1 MIFKKKEFFLLIFL
15 IFLQS
20 CSGGRIGNFL
30 ESSFNDLDKT
40 SKNQDLQNNL
50 LNKNDINLEKE
61 NKKFND
67 KKNKKIKKVEKQK
80 NFQENKNDI
89 NLEKENKKF
98 NDKKNK
104 KIKKVEKQKNVQ
116 ENKNDINLEKE
127 NKKFNDKKNKKI
139 KKVEKQKN
147 VQENKNDINLE
158 KENKKFNDK
167 KNKKIK
173 NLSKKRKIELQSYK
187 IIFILKDVDPK
198 DPTEELSSILSNSE
212 VNFEIEKIE
221 RIFNSKNKNMNKN

>member
-1 MIFKKKEFFLLIFL
+1 MILKKKEFFLLIFL

-30 ESSFNDLDKT
+30 ESSFNDLEKT
-40 SKNQDLQNNL
+40 SQNEDLQNNL

-61 NKKFND
+61 NKKFD
-67 KKNKKIKKVEKQK
+67 
-80 NFQENKNDI
+80 
-89 NLEKENKKF
+89 
-98 NDKKNK
+98 
-104 KIKKVEKQKNVQ
+104 
-116 ENKNDINLEKE
+116 
-127 NKKFNDKKNKKI
+127 
-139 KKVEKQKN
+139 
-147 VQENKNDINLE
+147 
-158 KENKKFNDK
+158 DK

-198 DPTEELSSILSNSE
+198 DPTEELSSILSDSE

-221 RIFNSKNKNMNKN
+221 RILDSKNKSMNKN

>member
-30 ESSFNDLDKT
+30 ESSFNDLEKI
-40 SKNQDLQNNL
+40 SQNEDLQNNL
-50 LNKNDINLEKE
+50 V
-61 NKKFND
+61 NKKVVVKEKKEVNVI
-67 KKNKKIKKVEKQK
+67 KNKKVKKVEKPK
-80 NFQENKNDI
+80 DI
-89 NLEKENKKF
+89 PE
-98 NDKKNK
+98 DKKDISLK
-104 KIKKVEKQKNVQ
+104 KIPKQKN
-116 ENKNDINLEKE
+116 N
-127 NKKFNDKKNKKI
+127 
-139 KKVEKQKN
+139 
-147 VQENKNDINLE
+147 
-158 KENKKFNDK
+158 
-167 KNKKIK
+167 KIK

-221 RIFNSKNKNMNKN
+221 RILDSKNKSMNKN

>member
-1 MIFKKKEFFLLIFL
+1 MILKKKEFFLLIFL

-30 ESSFNDLDKT
+30 ESSFNDLEKT
-40 SKNQDLQNNL
+40 SKNQDLQNKL

-61 NKKFND
+61 NKKFD
-67 KKNKKIKKVEKQK
+67 
-80 NFQENKNDI
+80 
-89 NLEKENKKF
+89 
-98 NDKKNK
+98 
-104 KIKKVEKQKNVQ
+104 
-116 ENKNDINLEKE
+116 
-127 NKKFNDKKNKKI
+127 
-139 KKVEKQKN
+139 
-147 VQENKNDINLE
+147 
-158 KENKKFNDK
+158 DK

-173 NLSKKRKIELQSYK
+173 NLSKKRKIDLQSYK

-221 RIFNSKNKNMNKN
+221 RILDSKNKTMNKN

>member
-30 ESSFNDLDKT
+30 ESSFNDLEKT
-40 SKNQDLQNNL
+40 SKNEDLQNNL

-61 NKKFND
+61 NKKFD
-67 KKNKKIKKVEKQK
+67 
-80 NFQENKNDI
+80 
-89 NLEKENKKF
+89 
-98 NDKKNK
+98 
-104 KIKKVEKQKNVQ
+104 
-116 ENKNDINLEKE
+116 
-127 NKKFNDKKNKKI
+127 
-139 KKVEKQKN
+139 
-147 VQENKNDINLE
+147 
-158 KENKKFNDK
+158 DK

-173 NLSKKRKIELQSYK
+173 NLSNKRKIELQSYK

-221 RIFNSKNKNMNKN
+221 RILDSKNKSMNKN

>member
-30 ESSFNDLDKT
+30 ESSFNDLEKT
-40 SKNQDLQNNL
+40 SKNEDLQNNL

-61 NKKFND
+61 NKNFDD
-67 KKNKKIKKVEKQK
+67 KKNKKIKKVEKPK
-80 NFQENKNDI
+80 NVPENKNDI
-89 NLEKENKKF
+89 NSEKENKNF
-98 NDKKNK
+98 D
-104 KIKKVEKQKNVQ
+104 
-116 ENKNDINLEKE
+116 
-127 NKKFNDKKNKKI
+127 
-139 KKVEKQKN
+139 
-147 VQENKNDINLE
+147 
-158 KENKKFNDK
+158 DK

-221 RIFNSKNKNMNKN
+221 RILDSKNKSMNEN

>member
-1 MIFKKKEFFLLIFL
+1 M
-15 IFLQS
+15 QS

-30 ESSFNDLDKT
+30 ESSFNDLEKT
-40 SKNQDLQNNL
+40 SKNEDLQNNL

-61 NKKFND
+61 NKKFDD
-67 KKNKKIKKVEKQK
+67 KKNKKIKKVEKPK
-80 NFQENKNDI
+80 NVPENKNDI

-98 NDKKNK
+98 DDKKNK
-104 KIKKVEKQKNVQ
+104 KIKKVEKPKNVP
-116 ENKNDINLEKE
+116 ENKKDINLEKE
-127 NKKFNDKKNKKI
+127 NKKFD
-139 KKVEKQKN
+139 
-147 VQENKNDINLE
+147 
-158 KENKKFNDK
+158 DK

-221 RIFNSKNKNMNKN
+221 RILDSKNKSMNKN

>member
-30 ESSFNDLDKT
+30 ESSFNDLEKT
-40 SKNQDLQNNL
+40 SKNEDLQNNL
-50 LNKNDINLEKE
+50 LNKNDINLKKENKKLDDQKNKRIKKVEKPKNIPENKNDINLEKE
-61 NKKFND
+61 NKKLD
-67 KKNKKIKKVEKQK
+67 DQKNKRIKKAEKPK
-80 NFQENKNDI
+80 NIPENKNDI

-98 NDKKNK
+98 DD
-104 KIKKVEKQKNVQ
+104 Q
-116 ENKNDINLEKE
+116 
-127 NKKFNDKKNKKI
+127 
-139 KKVEKQKN
+139 
-147 VQENKNDINLE
+147 
-158 KENKKFNDK
+158 

-221 RIFNSKNKNMNKN
+221 RILDSKNKIMDKN

>member
-1 MIFKKKEFFLLIFL
+1 MIFKKKEFFLIIFL

-30 ESSFNDLDKT
+30 ESSFNDLEKT
-40 SKNQDLQNNL
+40 SQNEDLQNNL
-50 LNKNDINLEKE
+50 VNKKIVVKE
-61 NKKFND
+61 NKEFD
-67 KKNKKIKKVEKQK
+67 
-80 NFQENKNDI
+80 
-89 NLEKENKKF
+89 
-98 NDKKNK
+98 
-104 KIKKVEKQKNVQ
+104 
-116 ENKNDINLEKE
+116 
-127 NKKFNDKKNKKI
+127 
-139 KKVEKQKN
+139 
-147 VQENKNDINLE
+147 
-158 KENKKFNDK
+158 DK

-221 RIFNSKNKNMNKN
+221 RILDSKNKSMNKN